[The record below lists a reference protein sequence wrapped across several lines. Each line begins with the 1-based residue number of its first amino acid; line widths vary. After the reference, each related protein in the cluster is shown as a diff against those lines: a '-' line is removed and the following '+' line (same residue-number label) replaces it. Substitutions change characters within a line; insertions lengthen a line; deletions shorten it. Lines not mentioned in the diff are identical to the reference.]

1 MLGSDSFFKIN
12 GADTHDTA
20 KNTSSKISDNLI
32 TFQGDLNYDGRVSM
46 KDLAFLNAG
55 ALNESVKTDGIAAD
69 DVDADYDGTIS
80 TKDLAILDRDWGGSL
95 HGTKG
100 KSDVISSDTWDAITN
115 SGGKEFTAVTDMVT
129 FDNSSFN
136 TEADLN
142 TSLSGSGGIPNPLA
156 GDIYSGIGDLYT
168 TGAASGL
175 FADADP
181 AKSFDATSAPII
193 GFTEPVA

>member
-1 MLGSDSFFKIN
+1 M
-12 GADTHDTA
+12 
-20 KNTSSKISDNLI
+20 I

-55 ALNESVKTDGIAAD
+55 ALNESQQTDGIAAD
-69 DVDADYDGTIS
+69 DVDANYDGTIS

-115 SGGKEFTAVTDMVT
+115 NGGKEFTAVSDMVT

-142 TSLSGSGGIPNPLA
+142 TTLSANGGSGIPDPLA
-156 GDIYSGIGDLYT
+156 GDIYNGLDNIVTGSSIYDSNKYTADSEQARNQLATLYGVDPNMIT
-168 TGAASGL
+168 LEAS
-175 FADADP
+175 
-181 AKSFDATSAPII
+181 
-193 GFTEPVA
+193 

>member
-1 MLGSDSFFKIN
+1 MRLTLIN
-12 GADTHDTA
+12 
-20 KNTSSKISDNLI
+20 
-32 TFQGDLNYDGRVSM
+32 F
-46 KDLAFLNAG
+46 AG

-69 DVDADYDGTIS
+69 DVDANYDGTIS

-115 SGGKEFTAVTDMVT
+115 SGGKEFTAVSDMVT

-142 TSLSGSGGIPNPLA
+142 TTLSANGGSGIPDPLA
-156 GDIYSGIGDLYT
+156 GDIYSGLDNIY

-175 FADADP
+175 FADK
-181 AKSFDATSAPII
+181 AKDFGATSDPII
-193 GFTEPVA
+193 GFTEPAA

>member
-55 ALNESVKTDGIAAD
+55 ALNESQQTDGIAAD
-69 DVDADYDGTIS
+69 DVDANYDGTIS

-115 SGGKEFTAVTDMVT
+115 SGGKEFTAVSDMVT

-142 TSLSGSGGIPNPLA
+142 TSLSGSGGIPDPQV
-156 GDIYSGIGDLYT
+156 GDIFANNDVDNIY

-175 FADADP
+175 FADK
-181 AKSFDATSAPII
+181 AKAFGATSDPII
-193 GFTEPVA
+193 GFTEPAV